1 MSVSLI
7 PSGAFNI
14 VAKDVEK
21 HLAKSIEMAHG
32 RENMAVIWEA
42 LLKDERQLWMFFDED
57 NKAEGALVTR
67 IEHYPLKKM
76 LNLMFIGGEN
86 IEAWHEEL
94 LETLERYAREND
106 CSGLETVGR
115 KGWERFLKKFDWD
128 AAYMVCEKNFDE
140 VELEKQDVA

>member
-7 PSGAFNI
+7 PTAAFNI

-21 HLAKSIEMAHG
+21 HLAKSIEMTHG
-32 RENMAVIWEA
+32 RENMTVIWEA
-42 LLKDERQLWMFFDED
+42 LLKEERQLWMFFDED
-57 NKAEGALVTR
+57 NNAEGALVTR
-67 IEHYPLKKM
+67 IEYYPLKKM

-94 LETLERYAREND
+94 LETLEKYAKESD
-106 CSGLETVGR
+106 CAGLETIGR

-140 VELEKQDVA
+140 VEEQEDAA